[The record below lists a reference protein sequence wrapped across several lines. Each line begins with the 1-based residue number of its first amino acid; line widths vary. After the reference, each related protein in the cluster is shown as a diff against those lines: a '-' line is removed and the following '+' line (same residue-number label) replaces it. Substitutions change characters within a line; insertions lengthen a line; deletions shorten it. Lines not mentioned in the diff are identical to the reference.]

1 MDARHLPPRLAADRR
16 GAIVTEYVV
25 VTALVA
31 IATIPAFLLAGAAV
45 ARSFV
50 FVRGYML
57 FPFP

>member
-1 MDARHLPPRLAADRR
+1 VL
-16 GAIVTEYVV
+16 
-25 VTALVA
+25 TALVA